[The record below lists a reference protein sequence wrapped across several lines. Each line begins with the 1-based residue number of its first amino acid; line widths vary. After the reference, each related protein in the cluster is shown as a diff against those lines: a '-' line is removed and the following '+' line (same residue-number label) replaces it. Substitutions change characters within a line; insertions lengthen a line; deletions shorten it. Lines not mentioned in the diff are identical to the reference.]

1 MRKDN
6 CFTDF
11 IENYI
16 SRYELLS
23 HNGFYLVALSGGPD
37 SVALML
43 TLKDL
48 GYHVDAVHCNFHLR
62 GAESDRDEGFCV
74 ELCKKYQTP
83 LHRIH
88 FDTKAYAELHH
99 QSIEM
104 AARELRYHYFE
115 LLRKDIQADAIC
127 VAHHRDDQVETVL
140 LNLIRG
146 TGLRGLTGMRPKNG
160 RIVRPF
166 LGISHQDILD
176 YLLHQHQDYVIDS
189 TNLERE
195 AQRNQLR
202 LDIIPLMEKINP
214 EVKANIARAAD
225 ILTEVKE
232 FADQQMDSI
241 IHSCLEGG
249 SYKFSAI
256 KNTGHGKLILW
267 HILYNKGFNRQQ
279 IEEIN
284 ACSETSRH
292 WLSDKY
298 VVCLEKDSL
307 SVVEKDKWLMELPS
321 MRIPE
326 CGTYCYSALG
336 KDIMKLR
343 LKEVVADALV
353 IDKHPRFAFLDA
365 VKVHFP
371 LTLRPVK
378 KGDRFVPFG
387 MKGSKLVSDFMND
400 LKLPM
405 IDRKQQLVVVD
416 NQDTLL
422 WVVGRRVDN
431 RVAVGLNTQKVI
443 IMEQI

>member
-6 CFTDF
+6 RFTDS
-11 IENYI
+11 IEKYI

-37 SVALML
+37 SVALLL
-43 TLKDL
+43 TLKAL
-48 GYHVDAVHCNFHLR
+48 GYRVDAVHCNFHLR
-62 GAESDRDEGFCV
+62 GAESDRDESFCV
-74 ELCKKYQTP
+74 ELCKQYQIP

-88 FDTKAYAELHH
+88 FDTMAYAELHH

-104 AARELRYHYFE
+104 AARELRYRYFE
-115 LLRKDIQADAIC
+115 QLRKDIQADAIC

-160 RIVRPF
+160 RIIRPF
-166 LGISHQDILD
+166 LGVSHQDILD
-176 YLLHQHQDYVIDS
+176 YLLHLNQSYVIDS

-202 LDIIPLMEKINP
+202 LDIIPLMENINP
-214 EVKANIARAAD
+214 EVKANIARAAN
-225 ILTEVKE
+225 ILAEVQN
-232 FADQQMDSI
+232 FSDQQIDSI
-241 IHSCLEGG
+241 IHSCLVGD

-256 KNTGHGKLILW
+256 RNSGHGKLILW

-284 ACSETSRH
+284 ACSETNRH

-298 VVCLEKDSL
+298 VACLENDTL
-307 SVVEKDKWLMELPS
+307 SVVDKDKWQMVFPA

-326 CGTYCYSALG
+326 CGTYCYSVMG
-336 KDIMKLR
+336 KDFMRLR
-343 LKEVVADALV
+343 LKEVAADTLV
-353 IDKHPRFAFLDA
+353 IDKHPQFAFVDA
-365 VKVHFP
+365 AKVHFP

-378 KGDRFVPFG
+378 QGDRFVPFG
-387 MKGSKLVSDFMND
+387 MKGSKLISDFMKD

-416 NQDTLL
+416 NRNTLL

-431 RVAVGLNTQKVI
+431 RVAVGSKTQKAI

>member
-6 CFTDF
+6 RFTDI

-37 SVALML
+37 SVALLL
-43 TLKDL
+43 TLRNL
-48 GYHVDAVHCNFHLR
+48 GYHIDAVHCNFHLR
-62 GAESDRDEGFCV
+62 GAESDRDENFCV
-74 ELCKKYQTP
+74 ELCKKNQIL

-115 LLRKDIQADAIC
+115 QLRKDVQADAIC

-140 LNLIRG
+140 LHLIRG

-160 RIVRPF
+160 RIIRPF
-166 LGISHQDILD
+166 LGVSHQDILD
-176 YLLHQHQDYVIDS
+176 YLHRCHQDYVIDS
-189 TNLERE
+189 TNLERD

-214 EVKANIARAAD
+214 EVKDNIARAAD
-225 ILTEVKE
+225 ILTEVEE
-232 FADQQMDSI
+232 FSDQQIDSLI
-241 IHSCLEGG
+241 RSCHEGD

-256 KNTGHGKLILW
+256 KNSGHGKLILW
-267 HILYNKGFNRQQ
+267 HILNNKGFNRQQ

-284 ACSETSRH
+284 VCSKTNRH

-307 SVVEKDKWLMELPS
+307 SVVDRDKWQMELPS
-321 MRIPE
+321 LRIPE
-326 CGTYCYSALG
+326 CGTYCYSAMG
-336 KDIMKLR
+336 KNIMKLR
-343 LKEVVADALV
+343 LKEVTADALI
-353 IDKHPRFAFLDA
+353 IDKHPQFAFVDA
-365 VKVHFP
+365 AKAHFP
-371 LTLRPVK
+371 LTLRPVMQ
-378 KGDRFVPFG
+378 GDRFVPFG
-387 MKGSKLVSDFMND
+387 MKGSKLISDFMND
-400 LKLPM
+400 LKLSM
-405 IDRKQQLVVVD
+405 IDRRRQLVVVD
-416 NQDTLL
+416 NQGTLL

-431 RVAVGLNTQKVI
+431 RVAVGPETQKVVV
-443 IMEQI
+443 MEQI

>member
-6 CFTDF
+6 RFTDS

-37 SVALML
+37 SVALLL

-48 GYHVDAVHCNFHLR
+48 GYHIDAVHCNFHLR
-62 GAESDRDEGFCV
+62 GEESDRDEDFCV
-74 ELCKKYQTP
+74 DLCKKYQIP

-115 LLRKDIQADAIC
+115 QLRKDIQADAIC

-160 RIVRPF
+160 RIIRPF
-166 LGISHQDILD
+166 LGVSHQDILD
-176 YLLHQHQDYVIDS
+176 YLLFRHQNYVIDS

-202 LDIIPLMEKINP
+202 LDIIPMMEKINP

-225 ILTEVKE
+225 ILTEVEE
-232 FADQQMDSI
+232 FSDQQIDSI
-241 IHSCLEGG
+241 IRSCLVGD

-256 KNTGHGKLILW
+256 ENSGHGKLILW

-284 ACSETSRH
+284 ACSETNRH

-298 VVCLEKDSL
+298 VACLEKDRL
-307 SVVEKDKWLMELPS
+307 SIVDKDKWQIQLPS

-326 CGTYCYSALG
+326 CGTYCYSAMG
-336 KDIMKLR
+336 KYIMKLR
-343 LKEVVADALV
+343 LKEVAADALV
-353 IDKHPRFAFLDA
+353 IDKHPQFAFIDA
-365 VKVHFP
+365 AKIHFP

-378 KGDRFVPFG
+378 QGDRFVPFG
-387 MKGSKLVSDFMND
+387 MKGSKLISDFMND
-400 LKLPM
+400 LKLSM
-405 IDRKQQLVVVD
+405 IDRKRQLVVVD
-416 NQDTLL
+416 NQGTLL

-431 RVAVGLNTQKVI
+431 RVAVGPKTQKVVA
-443 IMEQI
+443 MEQI

>member
-6 CFTDF
+6 RFTDF

-23 HNGFYLVALSGGPD
+23 HDGFYLIALSGGPD
-37 SVALML
+37 SVALLL
-43 TLKDL
+43 TLKNL
-48 GYHVDAVHCNFHLR
+48 GYHIDAVHCNFHLR
-62 GAESDRDEGFCV
+62 GEESDSDESFCV
-74 ELCKKYQTP
+74 DLCKNYQIP

-104 AARELRYHYFE
+104 AARELRYNYFE
-115 LLRKDIQADAIC
+115 QLRKDIQADAIC
-127 VAHHRDDQVETVL
+127 VAHHRDDQVETIL

-146 TGLRGLTGMRPKNG
+146 TGIKGLTGMRPKNG

-166 LGISHQDILD
+166 LGVSHQDILD
-176 YLLHQHQDYVIDS
+176 YLHHCHQDYVIDS

-202 LDIIPLMEKINP
+202 LDIIPLMERINP
-214 EVKANIARAAD
+214 EVKANIARTAG
-225 ILTEVKE
+225 ILTEVEE
-232 FADQQMDSI
+232 FTDQQIDLL
-241 IHSCLEGG
+241 IHSCLVGD

-256 KNTGHGKLILW
+256 KNSGHSKLILW

-284 ACSETSRH
+284 ACIETNRH

-298 VVCLEKDSL
+298 VVCVEKDRL
-307 SVVEKDKWLMELPS
+307 SIIDKDKWLMELPS

-326 CGTYCYSALG
+326 CGTYCYSAMG

-343 LKEVVADALV
+343 LKEVAADVLV
-353 IDKHPRFAFLDA
+353 IDKRPQFAFIDTA
-365 VKVHFP
+365 KVHFP
-371 LTLRPVK
+371 LTIRPVK
-378 KGDRFVPFG
+378 QGDRFVPFG

-400 LKLPM
+400 LKLSM
-405 IDRKQQLVVVD
+405 IERKHQLVVVD
-416 NQDTLL
+416 NHDTLL

-431 RVAVGLNTQKVI
+431 RVAVGSETQKVI
-443 IMEQI
+443 VMEQI